1 MVKGEYIENDDVTIE
16 TGDHTYSI
24 SYSVKFVDGV
34 FRCIA
39 RLRYDYQSWRYDP
52 IHKSRRRVSHEDDVQ
67 DALQDVIDSCKDA
80 IDRTE
85 NAKSLDLD
93 VTVE

>member
-1 MVKGEYIENDDVTIE
+1 MVTGKIIESGKETIE
-16 TGDHTYSI
+16 TDEHTYRI
-24 SYSVKFVDGV
+24 SYSVKFVSGV

-52 IHKSRRRVSHEDDVQ
+52 IHKSSRRTSHEGDVQ
-67 DALQDVIDSCKDA
+67 EELQEAIDSCKDA

-85 NAKSLDLD
+85 RAESLDLD
-93 VTVE
+93 VTVK